1 MAQANTQ
8 ALLDPQ
14 QEFLVLTDA
23 LGPRKTLY
31 FIYQADG
38 MDEQEAADKIGLQK
52 ETIRQTWKWSPKD
65 GETFRRCLELVRANP
80 QLVEP
85 LKLRMARQATLNA
98 INTELVQGYERK
110 DGTFAPPRTDLIRLG
125 AEVTQLVNYA
135 PQTTVNQLNVIV
147 RDSMSELAN
156 AMQEQ
161 LAALHGPQTID
172 VTHTENLLMQELLHA
187 EE

>member
-1 MAQANTQ
+1 MALANTQ

-23 LGPRKTLY
+23 LGPRKALY
-31 FIYQADG
+31 FTYLADG

-80 QLVEP
+80 TLVEP
-85 LKLRMARQATLNA
+85 LKLRITRQATLNA
-98 INTELVQGYERK
+98 VNHELVNGLERK
-110 DGTFAPPRTDLIRLG
+110 DGTFAAPRSDVMRLG
-125 AEVTQLVNYA
+125 AEITQLVNYA
-135 PQTTVNQLNVIV
+135 PQTTVNQLNLIV
-147 RDSMSELAN
+147 RDSMGELAT

-161 LAALHGPQTID
+161 LAALHGPTVVD
-172 VTHTENLLMQELLHA
+172 VHDTQSLLMQELLHS
-187 EE
+187 ED